1 MLLGSAAP
9 TTTGKQY
16 CAVLIAVG
24 DRRAVLMAAITQPP
38 TATVGAEAV
47 GAEAVEAAAVKVE
60 AAVEVEAVAV
70 AAAMAEHT
78 A

>member
-24 DRRAVLMAAITQPP
+24 DRRAVLMAAITQQP
-38 TATVGAEAV
+38 TATV